1 MKSVAMARG
10 DVNAQPSL
18 AMGEPRNSCYVLPA
32 RPAAIPAGVG
42 VDSMQLTNLNA
53 SVAPVLGSAQHLAV
67 HDGIFGGRAMV
78 EMSREEVS

>member
-1 MKSVAMARG
+1 
-10 DVNAQPSL
+10 
-18 AMGEPRNSCYVLPA
+18 
-32 RPAAIPAGVG
+32 
-42 VDSMQLTNLNA
+42 MQLTNLNA